1 MRNKPIGFVR
11 ERLGMAKILTLVGA
25 IVVALATTFVLVG
38 SVGAN
43 EITGATIT
51 CTEVSGNF
59 IDFVKVDHPIVWN
72 VKINSGSFQTVT
84 TTEAP
89 PGFIGS
95 GTASADISSLTS
107 GFAGQTI
114 TVSAFAQW
122 ATGKSSTFTE
132 DVTCDAPPTTST
144 TTTTTTTIPVIVAPE
159 VVNAPAAV
167 VVAPSFTG

>member
-1 MRNKPIGFVR
+1 
-11 ERLGMAKILTLVGA
+11 MAKILTLVGA
-25 IVVALATTFVLVG
+25 IVVAVATTFVLVG

-43 EITGATIT
+43 EITGTTIT

-59 IDFVKVDHPIVWN
+59 IEFVKVDHPIVWN

-84 TTEAP
+84 TTETP

-132 DVTCDAPPTTST
+132 ARHV
-144 TTTTTTTIPVIVAPE
+144 
-159 VVNAPAAV
+159 
-167 VVAPSFTG
+167 